1 MKGRFVVAVLNVIAL
16 VVLAPLGAASQTAPR
31 TPWGD
36 PGLQGSYTNKTTT
49 PLQRPEDLA
58 DREFLTEEEVADRE
72 RAALDRN
79 LRLLN
84 RPAERTVANDQVDRR
99 EDGTPGFYNNF
110 WLDGGTRPT
119 GRTSL
124 IFDPPNG
131 KLPAM
136 TPEAERIR
144 TAARRARA
152 EADTWEDLELNDRC
166 MIWQAGPPM
175 LPSAYNNN
183 FMILQTPDYVAIQV
197 EMIHDTRIIPLDGRS
212 HLPSSVRQW
221 NGDMR
226 GHWEGDT
233 LVIETT
239 NLPRTEANAAA
250 VGGDP
255 ILLRAAN
262 GRSDDTVKVIERLT
276 RVDANT
282 LNYGFTIEDRTT
294 WTAPFSGEF
303 PMRRLDENELL
314 YEYACHEGN
323 YSMEGILG
331 GGRVL
336 EKAAASAGKTGP
348 R

>member
-1 MKGRFVVAVLNVIAL
+1 MKGRFLVAVLNVIAL
-16 VVLAPLGAASQTAPR
+16 VVLVPLGAAGQTTPR

-36 PGLQGSYTNKTTT
+36 PDLQGTYTNKTTT

-58 DREFLTEEEVADRE
+58 NREFLTEEEVANRE
-72 RAALDRN
+72 RTALDRN
-79 LRLLN
+79 EQLLLAAA
-84 RPAERTVANDQVDRR
+84 RRTTVGGNVGA
-99 EDGTPGFYNNF
+99 YNKL

-124 IFDPPNG
+124 IFDPPSG
-131 KLPAM
+131 RLPAL
-136 TPEAERIR
+136 TSEAERMR
-144 TAARRARA
+144 TDARRARA

-183 FMILQTPDYVAIQV
+183 FMFLQTPDYVAIQV

-212 HLPSSVRQW
+212 HLPSNVRQW

-239 NLPRTEANAAA
+239 NLPRIEANAAA

-262 GRSDDTVKVIERLT
+262 GRSDDTVTVIERIT
-276 RVDANT
+276 RVDVDT
-282 LNYGFTIEDRTT
+282 LNYEFTIEDPTT
-294 WTAPFSGEF
+294 WTTPFSGEF
-303 PMRRLDENELL
+303 PMRRLAADELL

-331 GGRVL
+331 GERVL
-336 EKAAASAGKTGP
+336 EKAAASGGQ
-348 R
+348 

>member
-1 MKGRFVVAVLNVIAL
+1 MKGRFLVGVLNVIAL
-16 VVLAPLGAASQTAPR
+16 VVLVPLGAAGQTTPR

-36 PGLQGSYTNKTTT
+36 PDLQGTYTNKTTT

-58 DREFLTEEEVADRE
+58 NREFLTEEEVANRE

-79 LRLLN
+79 EQLLQAAA
-84 RPAERTVANDQVDRR
+84 RRTTAGGNVGA
-99 EDGTPGFYNNF
+99 YNNF

-124 IFDPPNG
+124 IFDPPTG
-131 KLPAM
+131 RLPAM

-144 TAARRARA
+144 TDARRARA

-183 FMILQTPDYVAIQV
+183 FIFLQTPDYVAIQV

-212 HLPSSVRQW
+212 HLPSNVRQW

-239 NLPRTEANAAA
+239 NLRRTEANAAA
-250 VGGDP
+250 AGGDA

-262 GRSDDTVKVIERLT
+262 GRSDDTVTVIERIT
-276 RVDANT
+276 RVDADT
-282 LNYGFTIEDRTT
+282 LNYQFTIEDPTT
-294 WTAPFSGEF
+294 WTTPFSGEF
-303 PMRRLDENELL
+303 PMRRLATDELL

-331 GGRVL
+331 GERAL
-336 EKAAASAGKTGP
+336 EQAAASAAQTGS

>member
-1 MKGRFVVAVLNVIAL
+1 MNGRYLVAVLNVVAL
-16 VVLAPLGAASQTAPR
+16 VALMPAVVAAQGASPK
-31 TPWGD
+31 TPWGHPD
-36 PGLQGSYTNKTTT
+36 LQGTYTNKTTT
-49 PLQRPEDLA
+49 PLERPEDLA
-58 DREFLTEEEVADRE
+58 GREFLTEEEVANRE
-72 RAALDRN
+72 RASLDRN
-79 LRLLN
+79 EELLLAAA
-84 RPAERTVANDQVDRR
+84 RRTTAGGNVGA
-99 EDGTPGFYNNF
+99 YNNF

-124 IFDPPNG
+124 IFDPANG
-131 KLPAM
+131 RLPAL
-136 TPEAERIR
+136 TPDAERIR
-144 TAARRARA
+144 AAAREARA
-152 EADTWEDLELNDRC
+152 EADWWGDLELNDRC

-183 FMILQTPDYVAIQV
+183 FMILQTPDFVAIQV
-197 EMIHDTRIIPLDGRS
+197 EMIHDTRIIPLDGRA
-212 HLPSSVRQW
+212 HLPSDVRQW

-262 GRSDDTVKVIERLT
+262 GRSDDTVKVIERIT
-276 RVDANT
+276 RVDADT
-282 LNYGFTIEDRTT
+282 LNYEFTIEDPVT
-294 WTAPFSGEF
+294 WAQSIKGEF
-303 PMRRLDENELL
+303 PMRRMPADELL

-323 YSMEGILG
+323 YSMDGILRG
-331 GGRVL
+331 ERVL
-336 EKAAASAGKTGP
+336 EQAAASAASGS

>member
-1 MKGRFVVAVLNVIAL
+1 MKGRLLVAVLNVIAL
-16 VVLAPLGAASQTAPR
+16 VVLVPLGAAGQTTPR

-36 PGLQGSYTNKTTT
+36 PDLQGTYTNKTTT

-58 DREFLTEEEVADRE
+58 NREFLTEEEVANRE

-79 LRLLN
+79 EQLLLAAARKTTAGGN
-84 RPAERTVANDQVDRR
+84 VGA
-99 EDGTPGFYNNF
+99 YNNF

-131 KLPAM
+131 RLPAL
-136 TPEAERIR
+136 TPGAERMR
-144 TAARRARA
+144 TDARRARA

-183 FMILQTPDYVAIQV
+183 FMFLQTPDYVAIQV

-212 HLPSSVRQW
+212 HLPSNVRQW

-262 GRSDDTVKVIERLT
+262 GRSDDTVKVIERIT
-276 RVDANT
+276 RVDAHT
-282 LNYGFTIEDRTT
+282 LNYEFTIEDPTT
-294 WTAPFSGEF
+294 WTTPFSGEF
-303 PMRRLDENELL
+303 PMRRLAADELL

-331 GGRVL
+331 GERVL
-336 EKAAASAGKTGP
+336 EKAAAGAAQIGS

>member
-1 MKGRFVVAVLNVIAL
+1 MKGRFLVAVLNVIAL
-16 VVLAPLGAASQTAPR
+16 VVLVPLGAAGQTTPR

-36 PGLQGSYTNKTTT
+36 PDLQGTYTNKTTT
-49 PLQRPEDLA
+49 PLQRPEDLVN
-58 DREFLTEEEVADRE
+58 REYLTEEEVANRE

-79 LRLLN
+79 EQLLLAAA
-84 RPAERTVANDQVDRR
+84 RKTTVGGNVGA
-99 EDGTPGFYNNF
+99 YNNF

-124 IFDPPNG
+124 IFEPPNG
-131 KLPAM
+131 RLPAM

-144 TAARRARA
+144 TDARQARA

-183 FMILQTPDYVAIQV
+183 FIFLQTPDYVAIQV

-212 HLPSSVRQW
+212 HLPSTVRQW

-239 NLPRTEANAAA
+239 NLRRTEANAAA
-250 VGGDP
+250 AGGDP

-262 GRSDDTVKVIERLT
+262 GRSDDTVTVVERIT
-276 RVDANT
+276 RVDADT
-282 LNYGFTIEDRTT
+282 LNYEFTIEDPTT
-294 WTAPFSGEF
+294 WTTPFSGEF
-303 PMRRLDENELL
+303 PMRRLAADELL

-331 GGRVL
+331 GERAL
-336 EKAAASAGKTGP
+336 EQAATSAAQTSS

>member
-1 MKGRFVVAVLNVIAL
+1 MKRHLMAVLSVVAVAGSVAG
-16 VVLAPLGAASQTAPR
+16 VVMTPATAVAQTAPL

-36 PGLQGSYTNKTTT
+36 PDLQGSYTNKTTT
-49 PLQRPEDLA
+49 PLQRPA
-58 DREFLTEEEVADRE
+58 DVADEFLTAEEVANRE

-79 LRLLN
+79 EELLLAAP
-84 RPAERTVANDQVDRR
+84 RRTTVGGNVGA
-99 EDGTPGFYNNF
+99 YNNF

-131 KLPAM
+131 RLPTL
-136 TPEAERIR
+136 TPAAERTR
-144 TAARRARA
+144 AAAQELRA
-152 EADTWEDLELNDRC
+152 EADTWGDLELNDRC

-197 EMIHDTRIIPLDGRS
+197 EMIHDTRIIPLDGRA
-212 HLPSSVRQW
+212 HLPSGVRQW

-239 NLPRTEANAAA
+239 NLHRTEANAAA

-262 GRSDDTVKVIERLT
+262 GRSDDTVRVIERIT
-276 RVDANT
+276 RVDAET
-282 LNYGFTIEDRTT
+282 LNYEFTIEDPVT
-294 WTAPFSGEF
+294 WTQRIKGEF
-303 PMRRLDENELL
+303 PMRQLAGDELL

-331 GGRVL
+331 GERTL
-336 EKAAASAGKTGP
+336 EKAAVSEGP
-348 R
+348 

>member
-1 MKGRFVVAVLNVIAL
+1 MNRRHLVAMLAMLGVIAV
-16 VVLAPLGAASQTAPR
+16 VVLVPVAAAGQNAPR

-36 PGLQGSYTNKTTT
+36 PDLQGTYTNKTTT

-58 DREFLTEEEVADRE
+58 DREFLTQEEVANRE

-79 LRLLN
+79 EQLLLAAA
-84 RPAERTVANDQVDRR
+84 RRTTVGGNVGA
-99 EDGTPGFYNNF
+99 YNNF

-124 IFDPPNG
+124 IFDPSNG
-131 KLPAM
+131 RLPAM
-136 TPEAERIR
+136 TPGAERIR
-144 TAARRARA
+144 AAAREARA

-166 MIWQAGPPM
+166 MVWQAGPPM

-183 FMILQTPDYVAIQV
+183 FMFLQTPDYVAIQV
-197 EMIHDTRIIPLDGRS
+197 EMIHDTRIIPLDGRA

-239 NLPRTEANAAA
+239 NLHRTEANAAA
-250 VGGDP
+250 AGGDP

-262 GRSDDTVKVIERLT
+262 GRSDDTVKVIERIT
-276 RVDANT
+276 RVDADT
-282 LNYGFTIEDRTT
+282 LNYEFTIEDSTT
-294 WTAPFSGEF
+294 WTTPFSGEF
-303 PMRRLDENELL
+303 PMRRLAADELL

-331 GGRVL
+331 GERVL
-336 EKAAASAGKTGP
+336 ELAAQAGS

>member
-1 MKGRFVVAVLNVIAL
+1 MKGRFLVGVLNVIAL
-16 VVLAPLGAASQTAPR
+16 VVLVPLGAAGQTTPR

-36 PGLQGSYTNKTTT
+36 PDLQGTYTNKTTT

-58 DREFLTEEEVADRE
+58 NREFLTEEEVANRE

-79 LRLLN
+79 EQLLQAAA
-84 RPAERTVANDQVDRR
+84 RRTTAGGNVGA
-99 EDGTPGFYNNF
+99 YNNF

-124 IFDPPNG
+124 IFDPPTG
-131 KLPAM
+131 RLPAM

-144 TAARRARA
+144 TDARRARA

-183 FMILQTPDYVAIQV
+183 FIFLQTPDYVAIQV

-212 HLPSSVRQW
+212 HLPSNVRQW

-226 GHWEGDT
+226 GHWDGDT

-239 NLPRTEANAAA
+239 NLRRTEANAAA
-250 VGGDP
+250 AGGDA

-262 GRSDDTVKVIERLT
+262 GRSDDTVTVIERIT
-276 RVDANT
+276 RVDADT
-282 LNYGFTIEDRTT
+282 LNYQFTIEDPTT
-294 WTAPFSGEF
+294 WTTPFSGEF
-303 PMRRLDENELL
+303 PMRRLAADELL

-331 GGRVL
+331 GERAL
-336 EKAAASAGKTGP
+336 EQAAASAAQTGS